1 MTSSTA
7 FEMFTVRRR
16 SIDSHELRMEYFLVP
31 WDSQIFGRPI
41 AHIEKLEVLD
51 GDRAVVAFQAFETW
65 SREYRIAFTA
75 CRLDH
80 RHLREAG
87 WLEGRGF
94 RFVETMLY
102 PRFDS
107 LEKMTPN
114 PLDAVI
120 DIVAATRGDV
130 DHIQTVAASAFV
142 TSRFVIDPSVAPE
155 LGAQRYRVWVSNSFA
170 DSKHL
175 VLKAMHG
182 DAMVG
187 FFIVEERD
195 DGSAYW
201 HLTAVAPEFQGQ
213 GIGKAVWSRMM
224 QWHRERGAK
233 RIDTA
238 VSGHNLPVIGLY
250 GRLGWR
256 FSRSDITLHR
266 GSLAAA

>member
-1 MTSSTA
+1 
-7 FEMFTVRRR
+7 MFTVQRRR
-16 SIDSHELRMEYFLVP
+16 IDTHALRMDYFHVP

-41 AHIEKLEVLD
+41 AQIERLEVLND
-51 GDRAVVAFQAFETW
+51 DAVAEFELFEVW
-65 SREYRIAFTA
+65 SREQQIEFTA

-80 RHLREAG
+80 QSLREAG

-102 PRFDS
+102 PRFDT
-107 LEKMTPN
+107 LDKLAPN
-114 PLDAVI
+114 PLDTKI
-120 DIVAATRGDV
+120 DIVAAASGDLAQV
-130 DHIQTVAASAFV
+130 QSVAASAFV
-142 TSRFVIDPSVAPE
+142 TSRFVIDPSIAPA
-155 LGAQRYRVWVSNSFA
+155 LGAQRYRFWVSNSFA
-170 DSKHL
+170 DPKHL
-175 VLKAMHG
+175 VLKAMQR
-182 DAMVG
+182 DVMVG
-187 FFIVEERD
+187 FFIVEERE

-201 HLTAVAPEFQGQ
+201 HLTAVTPEFQGM
-213 GIGKAVWSRMM
+213 GIGKTIWSRMM

-266 GSLAAA
+266 GSLAAP